1 MLWVAGVFGMTSYG
15 KFFAFPVVLACAAR
29 LGWLIGTMD
38 LHEIAVV
45 LFLAA
50 IVIASWVIAECSE
63 R

>member
-1 MLWVAGVFGMTSYG
+1 MTSYG